1 MDSPSARQ
9 NRIAYD
15 STLTREPAFPH
26 GSSSEVRDGHDS
38 PPSSVQDGKRRGLSG
53 LSVEPGGVAALPE
66 GFPEGASHGSNV
78 RLGLSAGVS
87 RTAEDLAQLPHEEEL
102 LARLL
107 QQARVT
113 QYAGLLAELGA
124 QNAEDLSFMAAS
136 ELAPMPI
143 IHAKRLIRCAAE
155 AVAESETYDQ
165 DRVEREMRDADRAAE
180 AEAKQGAPPFDGASA
195 EDRERA
201 RMAADDDAE
210 IGGRVRDVR
219 PDYRSNLPFGVGSSF
234 RRSAGGPQMP

>member
-15 STLTREPAFPH
+15 STLTRDPAFPH

-38 PPSSVQDGKRRGLSG
+38 PPTSVQVEERRGLSA
-53 LSVEPGGVAALPE
+53 LSVEPRGVAALPE
-66 GFPEGASHGSNV
+66 GFPEDASHGSNV
-78 RLGLSAGVS
+78 RVGLSAGVS
-87 RTAEDLAQLPHEEEL
+87 HTAGDLAQLPHEAEQ

-113 QYAGLLAELGA
+113 QYADLISELGA
-124 QNAEDLSFMAAS
+124 QSAADLSTATAQ

-143 IHAKRLIRCAAE
+143 FHAKRLIRCAAE
-155 AVAESETYDQ
+155 AVAESEAYDQ

-180 AEAKQGAPPFDGASA
+180 AEAK
-195 EDRERA
+195 
-201 RMAADDDAE
+201 
-210 IGGRVRDVR
+210 
-219 PDYRSNLPFGVGSSF
+219 
-234 RRSAGGPQMP
+234 

>member
-1 MDSPSARQ
+1 MDSPNARQ

-15 STLTREPAFPH
+15 STLTRDPAFPH

-38 PPSSVQDGKRRGLSG
+38 PPASVQVEERRGLSG
-53 LSVEPGGVAALPE
+53 LSVEQRGVAALPE
-66 GFPEGASHGSNV
+66 GFPEDASHGSNV
-78 RLGLSAGVS
+78 RVGLSAGVS
-87 RTAEDLAQLPHEEEL
+87 HTADDLAQLPHEAEL

-113 QYAGLLAELGA
+113 QYAELITELGVQSA
-124 QNAEDLSFMAAS
+124 ADLSTATAR
-136 ELAPMPI
+136 ELAPMPLF
-143 IHAKRLIRCAAE
+143 HAKRLIRCAAE
-155 AVAESETYDQ
+155 AVAEFETCDQ

-180 AEAKQGAPPFDGASA
+180 AEAKQGAPPFDDASA

-210 IGGRVRDVR
+210 IGGRCRSDRCGHERQRVR
-219 PDYRSNLPFGVGSSF
+219 
-234 RRSAGGPQMP
+234 

>member
-53 LSVEPGGVAALPE
+53 LSVEPRGVAALPE
-66 GFPEGASHGSNV
+66 GFPEDASHGSNV

-87 RTAEDLAQLPHEEEL
+87 HTAEDLAQLPHEEEL

-113 QYAGLLAELGA
+113 QYADLLAELGA
-124 QNAEDLSFMAAS
+124 QNAEDLSFMTAP

-143 IHAKRLIRCAAE
+143 IHAKRLIR
-155 AVAESETYDQ
+155 
-165 DRVEREMRDADRAAE
+165 REC
-180 AEAKQGAPPFDGASA
+180 
-195 EDRERA
+195 
-201 RMAADDDAE
+201 
-210 IGGRVRDVR
+210 
-219 PDYRSNLPFGVGSSF
+219 GS
-234 RRSAGGPQMP
+234 G